1 MFSGVKGQGQGNK
14 AEENRLLGLAAD
26 LHSKVETEKA
36 EPRRKLP
43 GGQSSPQSLRGIAS
57 IVVPMGERW
66 ESWFGGL
73 GITVNGYICR
83 LLDMAPSLAIGAEAM
98 DTPICGRLFHTFE
111 ADSQAMYSLHW
122 ISNETQYAG
131 YIDKFVIQ

>member
-14 AEENRLLGLAAD
+14 AEKNGLLGLTAYS
-26 LHSKVETEKA
+26 HSKVETEKA

-57 IVVPMGERW
+57 IVVPMGKRW
-66 ESWFGGL
+66 ESCFGGL
-73 GITVNGYICR
+73 GITVSGYICC

-98 DTPICGRLFHTFE
+98 DAPICGRICFTGSKLT
-111 ADSQAMYSLHW
+111 AKRCTVC
-122 ISNETQYAG
+122 IG
-131 YIDKFVIQ
+131 YQMKRNM